1 MSNPDSQIPLK
12 TEHEFK
18 DFLYWNFITLVLLF
32 PAALAI
38 GMRSTG
44 WLLVYIFLVFFHFYI
59 LEQRFFCTH
68 CPYYA
73 REGKCVKCM
82 MNWGCPKYFK
92 PRPCSPGRFDIAI
105 TALGFIIVILF
116 PLPWLLKEPFLLGAY
131 FVAIALFLL
140 TVMRYECGRCVYF
153 GCPFNRV
160 PADVRTEFEENGGK
174 AG

>member
-1 MSNPDSQIPLK
+1 MSIPDSQIPLK

-18 DFLYWNFITLVLLF
+18 DFLYWNFITLILLL
-32 PAALAI
+32 PAAVAI

-44 WLLVYIFLVFFHFYI
+44 WLLVYIFLVAFHFYV

-73 REGKCVKCM
+73 REGKCVNYM

-92 PRPCSPGRFDIAI
+92 PRASPPGKFDIAI
-105 TALGFIIVILF
+105 TSLGFIIVILF
-116 PLPWLLKEPFLLGAY
+116 PLPWLLKEPFLLAAY
-131 FVAIALFLL
+131 LISIALFLL
-140 TVMRYECGRCVYF
+140 TIWRYECGRCVYF

-160 PADVRTEFEENGGK
+160 PAELRKEFEENGGRVE
-174 AG
+174 